1 MLNRHFL
8 YFCLCSY
15 VHKLIAHIILDSAH
29 IRPKIQSG
37 FIMTSDGI
45 HEYVDLDFLED
56 TLSRSDITEL
66 DKTDLIIKEA
76 LKNNSEDDKSIVI
89 IK

>member
-29 IRPKIQSG
+29 IRPKI
-37 FIMTSDGI
+37 
-45 HEYVDLDFLED
+45 HLE
-56 TLSRSDITEL
+56 LR
-66 DKTDLIIKEA
+66 KTDHC
-76 LKNNSEDDKSIVI
+76 LKNSLILSHIQEFMYVKDGNEMLSPV
-89 IK
+89 

>member
-1 MLNRHFL
+1 
-8 YFCLCSY
+8 
-15 VHKLIAHIILDSAH
+15 
-29 IRPKIQSG
+29 
-37 FIMTSDGI
+37 MTSDGI

-56 TLSRSDITEL
+56 TLSRSDISEL
-66 DKTDLIIKEA
+66 DKTDLIIKES

>member
-1 MLNRHFL
+1 MRN
-8 YFCLCSY
+8 
-15 VHKLIAHIILDSAH
+15 LDVKAFYEE
-29 IRPKIQSG
+29 KIPSG

-56 TLSRSDITEL
+56 TLSRSDISEL

>member
-1 MLNRHFL
+1 M
-8 YFCLCSY
+8 
-15 VHKLIAHIILDSAH
+15 KEQKTEE
-29 IRPKIQSG
+29 KIPSG

-56 TLSRSDITEL
+56 TLSRSDISEL

>member
-29 IRPKIQSG
+29 IRPKIQIDFNSNNYDKNG
-37 FIMTSDGI
+37 ADNMNNKIILETSNK
-45 HEYVDLDFLED
+45 FL
-56 TLSRSDITEL
+56 LN
-66 DKTDLIIKEA
+66 DKI
-76 LKNNSEDDKSIVI
+76 
-89 IK
+89 

>member
-1 MLNRHFL
+1 MLIWTFL
-8 YFCLCSY
+8 KIPYQD
-15 VHKLIAHIILDSAH
+15 LI
-29 IRPKIQSG
+29 
-37 FIMTSDGI
+37 
-45 HEYVDLDFLED
+45 VDLDFLED

>member
-1 MLNRHFL
+1 
-8 YFCLCSY
+8 
-15 VHKLIAHIILDSAH
+15 
-29 IRPKIQSG
+29 
-37 FIMTSDGI
+37 MTSDGI

>member
-1 MLNRHFL
+1 MF
-8 YFCLCSY
+8 YP
-15 VHKLIAHIILDSAH
+15 HICTK
-29 IRPKIQSG
+29 PQKIPSG